1 MTPLSIQLS
10 PHKGICQTRHWSI
23 FVSVRRSQHA
33 HLPDAPRIRSRSI
46 TSGGTAQPVDG
57 IASEVRQGDS
67 VYVPKGH
74 AVRLVNDSDGWLECL
89 TLSAPDTRA

>member
-1 MTPLSIQLS
+1 M
-10 PHKGICQTRHWSI
+10 
-23 FVSVRRSQHA
+23 
-33 HLPDAPRIRSRSI
+33 
-46 TSGGTAQPVDG
+46 DG
-57 IASEVRQGDS
+57 VASEVRQGDS